1 MRPACGAT
9 GPPAHT
15 AAATTYT
22 SAATTVI
29 TATAQPSLTTRSAV
43 ASAQPALATYAAS
56 RLACAGIAFTCAAA
70 TLRPIAVY
78 PAHGAGG
85 RAPPA
90 AAATGIATGITL
102 TDSTAAKPTSA
113 SAATA

>member
-15 AAATTYT
+15 A
-22 SAATTVI
+22 

-70 TLRPIAVY
+70 TLGPIAVY
-78 PAHGAGG
+78 PAHVAGG

-90 AAATGIATGITL
+90 AAATGITACGISSRATLANYFVVVATL
-102 TDSTAAKPTSA
+102 ADF
-113 SAATA
+113 